1 MKKDTVVRH
10 TGDYRWEGV
19 EVLKYKDEGAHFQS
33 ITRQVLFDGVP
44 ELPCQLRYFEI
55 ASGGYSTLERHQ
67 HVHRVIV
74 LRGRGQA
81 LVGQQIV
88 DLKELDVV
96 TIQPYQWHQFRGT
109 GNDPFGFLC
118 LVSSERDQPELP
130 RPEELKELR
139 SNPAIDD
146 FIRV

>member
-1 MKKDTVVRH
+1 MKKDPVVRH

-19 EVLKYKDEGAHFQS
+19 EILNYKNEGAHFQA

-55 ASGGYSTLERHQ
+55 APGGYSTLERHQ
-67 HVHRVIV
+67 HVHRVFV

-81 LVGQQIV
+81 LLGQEIV
-88 DLKELDVV
+88 DLKEFDLV
-96 TIQPYQWHQFRGT
+96 TIGPCQWHQFRGT
-109 GNDPFGFLC
+109 GNEPFGFLC
-118 LVSSERDQPELP
+118 LVNAERDQPQLP
-130 RPEELKELR
+130 GREELKKLR
-139 SNPAIDD
+139 SNPAVDD